1 MSYIKDTVHESNDAL
16 ASTGMFLANSVK
28 TVANTADKV
37 VKVSGDTTVNVLGST
52 GKTTSN
58 VFEATS
64 NLTEIGADTTAI
76 GSNAVKFVARG
87 TKPESQETHEKKRG
101 INEKKSIAA
110 VQSKAKQAILNS
122 ELKAAKA
129 ELDAG
134 IALKAAQVKDF
145 KTASEKE
152 NELRKLKEIQ
162 ESAIRAHEQT
172 KIQKKEAFNASII
185 ILNAHTTK
193 YNDQL
198 NRIMNQKKEIDL
210 KRLKCL
216 NIGYKSVFF
225 FNKKNKTG
233 TKEYSLINNISDKFY
248 IATEL
253 KDKNK
258 NNGEAIEVKPFLY
271 ENENDN
277 IENDNIK
284 KIYYYKQTN
293 NNNNNTPLIF
303 FKESYK
309 GLFGEKKYNSIIA
322 SIIGIEKKDNDDEN
336 THNIEDYVKNIE
348 DYYVTKVDDNVQII
362 DSYQEKKL
370 DNEAEKI
377 VQILEREAARK
388 RKVGG
393 KTKKKHT
400 KKNQSRKVRIKKKS
414 TKKKLSKKVRQTKKI

>member
-1 MSYIKDTVHESNDAL
+1 MSALNDVVNGYADAL
-16 ASTGMFLANSVK
+16 SSTGVFLANSVK
-28 TVANTADKV
+28 TVANTSEKV
-37 VKVSGDTTVNVLGST
+37 VDSSGKAVSNVVGST
-52 GKTTSN
+52 EKAVSN
-58 VFEATS
+58 VA
-64 NLTEIGADTTAI
+64 EIGAD
-76 GSNAVKFVARG
+76 G
-87 TKPESQETHEKKRG
+87 TKLVSSTVKNVSRFIEPDSQPTYEAKKQSREEKSLAVV
-101 INEKKSIAA
+101 KS
-110 VQSKAKQAILNS
+110 KTKQAMLKS

-253 KDKNK
+253 KDNNNK
-258 NNGEAIEVKPFLY
+258 NGDAINVKPFLY

-284 KIYYYKQTN
+284 KIYYYKQT

-414 TKKKLSKKVRQTKKI
+414 TKTKLSKKVRQTKKI